1 MIKGGYVYIMS
12 NRSRSTYYVG
22 VTSNLSVRSSQ
33 HKKGEGSK
41 FTKRY
46 NCFDLVYY
54 EFHDTIIQAIE
65 QEKQL
70 KRCRREWKD
79 KLIKS
84 INTDMSDLYEEARDL
99 V

>member
-1 MIKGGYVYIMS
+1 MS
-12 NRSRSTYYVG
+12 NKSRSTYYVG

-33 HKKGEGSK
+33 HKNGEGSK

-54 EFHDTIIQAIE
+54 EFHVTIVQAIE
-65 QEKQL
+65 QEKRL
-70 KRCRREWKD
+70 KRWHREWKD
-79 KLIKS
+79 ELIKS
-84 INTDMSDLYEEARDL
+84 INPNMRDLYDEVRDL